1 MDSLQFRLNN
11 VRNSSWLKFSNHN
24 HTQGKPNDQIL
35 QVLIECYN
43 HIFYSFDIHDILGCS
58 RCHYAYLK
66 QKVDGKDTVH
76 VFIFSLFLN
85 QKQESFHNFMLNIS
99 YNLPQDYELFFLGRM
114 RIGIKLGIQFYSLS
128 NNENLHVSLSSDY
141 FLVSDLKP

>member
-11 VRNSSWLKFSNHN
+11 VRNSSGLKFSNHN

-35 QVLIECYN
+35 QVLIEWYN

-85 QKQESFHNFMLNIS
+85 QKQESFHNFMQNIS
-99 YNLPQDYELFFLGRM
+99 YNLPQDYELFFGK
-114 RIGIKLGIQFYSLS
+114 GENFNYLS
-128 NNENLHVSLSSDY
+128 FFRNVSLII
-141 FLVSDLKP
+141 FEQLTELAVL